1 MDYFEAGGGGGGGN
15 RTTFTSLGAP
25 VCVNST
31 ELGVAFCRPSTA
43 GVTVL
48 PRMIPAR
55 DCDLG
60 AMFALA
66 ADRLLKSSQ
75 SAKEEEEEKEEKK
88 EEKVIKEGGENKN
101 LHYFHRFQTPSD
113 LSRVAKYWE
122 RAEQLT
128 ESCRRMVL
136 LEKKE
141 KKEEEFTDLLQFS
154 RSSARLAESYFTLW
168 RLTHQLKYREY
179 AWELAQA
186 IKNELSISELSKDDH
201 HRHQSLNSLLLPKTL
216 KYLFLIFSPDHL
228 LPLEEWTFN
237 GDGQPLPVK
246 RKLKLMKTLTA
257 AN

>member
-1 MDYFEAGGGGGGGN
+1 MSIVKAPYSHFDTFKAALDYFEAGGGGGGGN

-48 PRMIPAR
+48 PRMIPSR

-75 SAKEEEEEKEEKK
+75 ISKEEEEKK
-88 EEKVIKEGGENKN
+88 EKVVAGENKN
-101 LHYFHRFQTPSD
+101 LHFRRFQTPSD

-141 KKEEEFTDLLQFS
+141 EKEEGEFSPTGRVLLYPLATDPPAKVP
-154 RSSARLAESYFTLW
+154 R
-168 RLTHQLKYREY
+168 
-179 AWELAQA
+179 
-186 IKNELSISELSKDDH
+186 
-201 HRHQSLNSLLLPKTL
+201 
-216 KYLFLIFSPDHL
+216 YLFLIFSPDHL

-246 RKLKLMKTLTA
+246 RKLKLMKEL
-257 AN
+257 